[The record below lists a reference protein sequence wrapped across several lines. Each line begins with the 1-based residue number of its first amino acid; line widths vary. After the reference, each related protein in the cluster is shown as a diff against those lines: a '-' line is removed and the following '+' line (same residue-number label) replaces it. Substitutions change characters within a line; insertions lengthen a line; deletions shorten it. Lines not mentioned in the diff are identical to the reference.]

1 MLTIFSNKAKF
12 YNKKLIQAYCL
23 QSTNNSIQNIIKHF
37 NKERNNENNKLLNLV
52 NDGSGS
58 ALPNPKKNNLLL
70 LLSFLSASSFL
81 YYFYRFR
88 R

>member
-12 YNKKLIQAYCL
+12 YNKQLIQAYCL
-23 QSTNNSIQNIIKHF
+23 QSTNNSIQNMIQQF
-37 NKERNNENNKLLNLV
+37 NKERSNENNKLLNLV
-52 NDGSGS
+52 IENSDSS
-58 ALPNPKKNNLLL
+58 LPNPKKNNLLL